1 MRLKWWGGATSL
13 GRRLACVILAAAFI
27 LWMPV
32 SEGQEKAPEAQSPPA
47 AAAPAETAPT
57 EAAPTEAAPAE
68 AAPAEKPAET
78 PAPEEPAAE
87 PQEKDSSWL
96 HGRFETRFD
105 GAWSDEDRDID
116 MDQTLE
122 LNVDFPNNEKM
133 RLRSMFWVWEDF
145 DSEGK
150 SDSLRS
156 LNDNYD
162 SEVQARPV
170 HLYLEVDDLW
180 GKSTLRVG
188 RQRIM
193 EGAAFNRI
201 DGAYFKKQT
210 ANGVDW
216 YAFAGMRASL
226 HEEDFN
232 DPVFGGGVA
241 FQMTQS
247 TRVAID
253 GYWVNEDRNSSREWR
268 IPRLTYYL
276 YRDYPRDGD
285 ESFEDGMVSL
295 SVWQD
300 LTTNWRL
307 FGRLDLNSGQG
318 DEITMRVTGY
328 VPAWDLT
335 VEATYRR
342 LFDEIED
349 RANDLTSYYRILG
362 PQEEYQDFLLALY
375 KPITERVTLSV
386 EGQVHDVD
394 SNFPTTILTRWSKDY
409 DYAYKTN
416 LDYTRMSATL
426 SVTQLVWGIDASLMA
441 EIWDVETRDS
451 SWSVGAE
458 FEKKWDTL
466 TVTFSGEYLRYEGQ
480 YSAYDFY
487 PHWQNEVRRV
497 FSSLFPG
504 SSSTFYVDSN
514 FLVNLKD
521 VKPVNTNEDVF
532 SLSLEG
538 KWAFRANQEVN
549 LGVTFEDDDTADSPL
564 WRVQAGYALRF

>member
-1 MRLKWWGGATSL
+1 MRLKWWGGATRL
-13 GRRLACVILAAAFI
+13 GRRFAIMAALVAIPLWIPLAD
-27 LWMPV
+27 
-32 SEGQEKAPEAQSPPA
+32 GQETAPEASPPEA
-47 AAAPAETAPT
+47 EAP
-57 EAAPTEAAPAE
+57 AAPAE
-68 AAPAEKPAET
+68 A
-78 PAPEEPAAE
+78 PAA
-87 PQEKDSSWL
+87 PQEESAEAAAEESSPASEAGHRWL
-96 HGRFETRFD
+96 HGSFRTEFD
-105 GAWSDEDRDID
+105 GAWSDDDRDLN

-122 LNVDFPNNEKM
+122 LNVDFPNNDAM

-145 DSEGK
+145 DSGDK
-150 SDSLRS
+150 NDSLRS

-162 SEVQARPV
+162 SDVQARPV

-201 DGAYFKKQT
+201 DGVYFKKQT
-210 ANGVDW
+210 ARGVDW
-216 YAFAGMRASL
+216 YVFGGMRASL

-241 FQMTQS
+241 FQATAT
-247 TRVAID
+247 TRIAID
-253 GYWVNEDRNSSREWR
+253 GYWVNEDRNHSRDWR

-276 YRDYPRDGD
+276 YRDYPRDGYD
-285 ESFEDGMVSL
+285 TFEDGVLSL
-295 SVWQD
+295 SVWQT
-300 LTTNWRL
+300 LTSNWRL
-307 FGRLDLNSGQG
+307 FGRLDLNNGAG
-318 DEITMRVTGY
+318 DELTMRVTGY
-328 VPAWDLT
+328 VPTWDVT

-362 PQEEYQDFLLALY
+362 PQEEYEDFLLALY
-375 KPITERVTLSV
+375 KPITPRVTLSV
-386 EGQVHDVD
+386 EGQIHDVD
-394 SNFPTTILTRWSKDY
+394 SNIPTSILTRWSKDY

-416 LDYTRMSATL
+416 LDYVRASATL
-426 SVTQLVWGIDASLMA
+426 SVAQLVWGIDASFTA
-441 EIWDVETRDS
+441 ELWDVETRDS
-451 SWSVGAE
+451 SWSAGAE

-466 TVTFSGEYLRYEGQ
+466 TLTFAAEYLRYEGQ

-487 PHWQNEVRRV
+487 PNWQNEVRRV

-504 SSSTFYVDSN
+504 SASTFYVDSN

-538 KWAFRANQEVN
+538 KWAFRENQEVN
-549 LGVTFEDDDTADSPL
+549 LGLTFEDDDTAGSPL